1 MAGKP
6 VNGSCQAG
14 LPWAESLVA
23 CAHGVSWKNWDYCD
37 FEFSIR
43 KKEEGEHFY
52 LLASLLLGSSVDPR
66 DSNSL
71 ELPGCTG
78 LSARKVLVII
88 PLCGCQR
95 GPRAESERYS
105 LQLKPE
111 AVGITLLAASRW
123 LPKQSLSKRW
133 AKRIWG
139 PAQGESSISLFPNH
153 GLLIAA
159 GS

>member
-1 MAGKP
+1 MGAVKLVSP
-6 VNGSCQAG
+6 E
-14 LPWAESLVA
+14 LSLVA
-23 CAHGVSWKNWDYCD
+23 CAHRVSLKNWVYCD
-37 FEFSIR
+37 FEFSIW
-43 KKEEGEHFY
+43 KKEEEDFY
-52 LLASLLLGSSVDPR
+52 LLAFLLVGSSVDPR
-66 DSNSL
+66 DSHSL
-71 ELPGCTG
+71 GLPGCTC
-78 LSARKVLVII
+78 LSARKVPVII

-95 GPRAESERYS
+95 GPRAESERCS

-139 PAQGESSISLFPNH
+139 PAQGESSTSLFPNH
-153 GLLIAA
+153 GLVIAA